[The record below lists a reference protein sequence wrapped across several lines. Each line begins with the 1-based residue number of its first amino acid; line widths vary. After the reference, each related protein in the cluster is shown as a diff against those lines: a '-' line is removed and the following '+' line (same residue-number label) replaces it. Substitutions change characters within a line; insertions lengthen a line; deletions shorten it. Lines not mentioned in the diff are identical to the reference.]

1 MSYEREQPSSDV
13 SRPDSGS
20 RRPPIAADRA
30 ARQLSARRKPGAG
43 DFAPLAQAIGNRR
56 ASRLLQRQ
64 TSRVT
69 GQFLR
74 VRIVGHASARWRS
87 ARTADSASARN
98 RALSEKRAAVVKEIV
113 LRQLA
118 GKVPVPI
125 DVDVSIMDDDDAT
138 VVTVGS
144 HGEGSRAA
152 LERSGGD
159 RSADEQRDRRVDI
172 EAELATTER
181 RTDRTRVRRS
191 AVTRDWLFTIT
202 RYTDFALGFKRAKFA
217 KRFFRRLRLGPGFA
231 RVELEIEIKNPLS
244 GKVATGSARL
254 EGGGTGGIGPDKGGL
269 GRPDI
274 PLRTDRP
281 VGFKDF
287 DGSLIR
293 VEQPNIKLGYGV
305 SLPFIVF
312 GGLRKNPVLIQ
323 SKRGWGLPGGYIVV
337 GDLRLHNIPDDYWE
351 TDEQTPPYKRRSG
364 EGQGISVMF
373 DTGSAAISESDARR
387 IQDFSDNWA
396 ARFH

>member
-1 MSYEREQPSSDV
+1 MSYEHEQSSSDV
-13 SRPDSGS
+13 GRSDSAS
-20 RRPPIAADRA
+20 RRLPSAADRA
-30 ARQLSARRKPGAG
+30 ARRLSAGRKPSAG
-43 DFAPLAQAIGNRR
+43 DFARFAQAVGNRR

-69 GQFLR
+69 GRFLR

-87 ARTADSASARN
+87 ARTAESASARN
-98 RALSEKRAAVVKEIV
+98 RALSEKRAAAVKEIV

-125 DVDVSIMDDDDAT
+125 DVDVSIMDDDDDT

-172 EAELATTER
+172 EAELATTEL

-202 RYTDFALGFKRAKFA
+202 RFKDFARWYGR
-217 KRFFRRLRLGPGFA
+217 G
-231 RVELEIEIKNPLS
+231 ELEIEITNPLS

-254 EGGGTGGIGPDKGGL
+254 EGPGLGRMGPDEGGL
-269 GRPDI
+269 GRPNI

-281 VGFKDF
+281 AGFKDF
-287 DGSLIR
+287 DGSWI
-293 VEQPNIKLGYGV
+293 QIYYASIKLGYGE
-305 SLPFIVF
+305 SRFYIGF
-312 GGLRKNPVLIQ
+312 GGLRKVPVLIHRERNWGQ
-323 SKRGWGLPGGYIVV
+323 SDGYVMA
-337 GDLRLHNIPDDYWE
+337 GDLSLHNIPDDYWE
-351 TDEQTPPYKRRSG
+351 TDGQTPPYKRRSG
-364 EGQGISVMF
+364 EGQGISVRF
-373 DTGSAAISESDARR
+373 GTGSASISDADALR
-387 IQDFSDNWA
+387 IREFSDSWA
-396 ARFH
+396 ERFH